1 MRTVE
6 IFLPLSLPNHA
17 ILGLV
22 QYIIAIK
29 QGGDHVLIRFKCN
42 LFSVSECV
50 VCASGHP
57 SSILDHEFPMII
69 KGEYKVHLLN
79 DKKRRNACL
88 SCLSLVCENLFYI
101 FPHICF
107 LLSLWVAVKSVTISN
122 SHDRDSRSDRK
133 SVV

>member
-1 MRTVE
+1 MNSQGLIIVYKQTIKLFICIKLKAIVDTQAQSLRSFIHLILACE
-6 IFLPLSLPNHA
+6 EGRNFFYPPSLPNHA

-29 QGGDHVLIRFKCN
+29 QGRDHVLIRFKCN

-79 DKKRRNACL
+79 DKKC
-88 SCLSLVCENLFYI
+88 
-101 FPHICF
+101 
-107 LLSLWVAVKSVTISN
+107 
-122 SHDRDSRSDRK
+122 
-133 SVV
+133 